1 MRSRYTPAALAA
13 VVALSLWASLGFYR
27 SARVFAEANM
37 DRHGI
42 ETQQARFRDVLPLL
56 PESAVVGYLSDVPF
70 GEIRGSTAF
79 YGAQYALAPRILAP
93 VAGKHRADW
102 VLGNFAKPA
111 DYVSIAQRHG
121 LVVVKDFGRGVVV
134 FRRAPG

>member
-13 VVALSLWASLGFYR
+13 VAALSLWASLGFYR
-27 SARVFAEANM
+27 SARAFAEANV

-56 PESAVVGYLSDVPF
+56 PPSGLVGYLSDVPF

-93 VAGKHRADW
+93 ISGKHRADW
-102 VLGNFAKPA
+102 VLGNFAKPV
-111 DYVSIAQRHG
+111 DYDSIAQRYG
-121 LVVVKDFGRGVVV
+121 LVVVGDLGRGLVV
-134 FRRAPG
+134 FRRAPR